1 MAPKLD
7 GPLRGG
13 PTNAKVP
20 TVIELLLAVCLIDNP
35 GNCKDVHL
43 TYSAEALTPM
53 QCAMQAQPEIA
64 KWIREHPGWVTKRY
78 TCRAAGQYAKT

>member
-1 MAPKLD
+1 
-7 GPLRGG
+7 
-13 PTNAKVP
+13 
-20 TVIELLLAVCLIDNP
+20 
-35 GNCKDVHL
+35 VHL

-64 KWIREHPGWVTKRY
+64 KWVREHPGWVTKRY

>member
-1 MAPKLD
+1 MAPKLV

-13 PTNAKVP
+13 PANAKVP
-20 TVIELLLAVCLIDNP
+20 NVIELLLAVCLSDNP
-35 GNCKDVHL
+35 ANCKDVHL

-64 KWIREHPGWVTKRY
+64 KWVREHPGWVTKRY
-78 TCRAAGQYAKT
+78 TCRPAGQYAKT